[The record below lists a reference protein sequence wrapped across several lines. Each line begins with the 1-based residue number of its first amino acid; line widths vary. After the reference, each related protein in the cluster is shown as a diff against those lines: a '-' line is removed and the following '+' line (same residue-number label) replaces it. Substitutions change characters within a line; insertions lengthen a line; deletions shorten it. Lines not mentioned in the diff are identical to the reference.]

1 MIHKIF
7 QWLYL
12 RNRSSYGSSY
22 KKIDRSPKDRDLVHY
37 FHDFGGD
44 GQNAQGSHW
53 LKKKIF
59 KLFCWILFLV
69 FATWF
74 SYQSYLGLLIYDN

>member
-22 KKIDRSPKDRDLVHY
+22 KKIDRRSKDRDLVHY

-53 LKKKIF
+53 LKKNIQTVLLDSF
-59 KLFCWILFLV
+59 PSIRHLV
-69 FATWF
+69 
-74 SYQSYLGLLIYDN
+74 